1 MAWPTTATGMQ
12 NVTTHDKF
20 IPELWSDEVLG
31 AYKTNLV
38 LGNLVTMIPMAG
50 KKGDV
55 IHIPVPGRNAA
66 TKRALTSVAASTL
79 LTDTATEV
87 DVTIDQHFEYTKLIS
102 DIVELQAIDSYRQF
116 YTDDAG
122 YALARQVDWHL
133 HLLARLLQGGA
144 GTTLAPDNSTD
155 NVGIPGSTMG
165 SETYDTAVI
174 GGDGSTTWDDTA
186 NTNTGNQ
193 TALSDV
199 GIRTMIQ
206 LLDDADIPL
215 MDRNFVIPPVEKN
228 NLLGLSRF
236 TEQSF
241 TGESAA
247 ANSIRTG
254 LIGDVYG
261 VPVYVSSNCV
271 TVQPD
276 DDSTNCRAGLLMH
289 KGALAYAEQM
299 AIRTQEQ
306 YKLEFFGS
314 LFSADVAYGVKELR
328 DTSGVVFIV
337 PA

>member
-1 MAWPTTATGMQ
+1 MAWPTDATGMQ

-31 AYKTNLV
+31 AYKANV
-38 LGNLVTMIPMAG
+38 VMVNQVTMVPMQG

-79 LTDTATEV
+79 LSDTATEV
-87 DVTIDQHFEYTKLIS
+87 DVTIDQHFEYTRLVS
-102 DIVELQAIDSYRQF
+102 DIVALQAIDSYRQF

-133 HLLARLLQGGA
+133 HVQARTLQGGTA
-144 GTTLAPDNSTD
+144 GNVYLVNTSTD
-155 NVGIPGSTMG
+155 VTGVPGSVTDGPM
-165 SETYDTAVI
+165 YDAAVI
-174 GGDGSTTWDDTA
+174 GGDGTTAWDPSTA
-186 NTNTGNQ
+186 GNG
-193 TALSDV
+193 TALADA
-199 GIRTMIQ
+199 GIRNMIQ
-206 LLDDADIPL
+206 LLDDADVPL
-215 MDRNFVIPPVEKN
+215 MDRNFTIPPVEKN

-247 ANSIRTG
+247 GNSIRTG

-271 TVQPD
+271 TNAAD
-276 DDSTNCRAGLLMH
+276 NNTTNFRAGVLMH

-314 LFSADVAYGVKELR
+314 LFSADVVYGLQTLR
-328 DTSGVVFIV
+328 ENSGVVFMV